1 MNRQRG
7 PRKINNSYSRERRQ
21 PVTRSG
27 VLLFMKE
34 EHKMPD
40 YLCVMIAGS
49 LVIGFILG
57 RWRVPPDY
65 CGDVII
71 SADSETC
78 TFALDIPADD
88 ISKYPELVFRVV
100 EEKDSR

>member
-1 MNRQRG
+1 
-7 PRKINNSYSRERRQ
+7 
-21 PVTRSG
+21 
-27 VLLFMKE
+27 MKE
-34 EHKMPD
+34 EYKMPD
-40 YLCVMIAGS
+40 YLCVMIVGS
-49 LVIGFILG
+49 LIIGFILG

-78 TFALDIPADD
+78 TFALDIPSDD
-88 ISKYPELVFRVV
+88 IPKYHALVFRVV